1 MLPYESAKGG
11 GLGLG
16 RWKLWWGSSMDLGTR
31 LEADWVVGL
40 GEVPDAGPAVVC
52 LLPPKGR
59 LQGRPTPPFRAY
71 LAAAVGLDVM

>member
-1 MLPYESAKGG
+1 MEPLRCMLLYESSKGG

-16 RWKLWWGSSMDLGTR
+16 RWKLWCGSSMDLGTR

-52 LLPPKGR
+52 LLPVM
-59 LQGRPTPPFRAY
+59 LHGRPTS
-71 LAAAVGLDVM
+71 L